1 MRLTRLLYAIL
12 PANSFA
18 SVNQKL
24 QLYGIY
30 SAFSNGKVPS
40 NQQIDVALNSALA
53 SKALSSPSK
62 KLSSEGQSL
71 VADLRDVI
79 KQARNLLL
87 SKNEGNLLQ
96 DFIYDAQHLDGANA
110 KLPGAPTDKATAQ
123 QHGDQALEGLKTLG
137 TLILSNGQFRKLLD
151 DALVL
156 VRDIAGDA
164 AANTANK
171 VRPSEDRLA
180 QIDQPADDNTWHDV
194 PDLSKDGI
202 KSSAQDT
209 YNRNKPFNKDDAK
222 NAAAQ
227 GVDSAQSQP
236 TADNQQAAQ
245 TGASTATEQLKAQAR
260 QNVPEETQQDIKNAR
275 SALAE
280 NSRNYLNKKMP
291 TERREQSIWRLK
303 KMMVEIQGHSDCE
316 YSSMPHGNAF

>member
-1 MRLTRLLYAIL
+1 MYY
-12 PANSFA
+12 

-30 SAFSNGKVPS
+30 SAFANGKVPS

-53 SKALSSPSK
+53 SKALSSPSS

-71 VADLRDVI
+71 VGDLREVI
-79 KQARNLLL
+79 KQAKNLLL
-87 SKNEGNLLQ
+87 SKNDGNLLQ
-96 DFIYDAQHLDGANA
+96 DFIWDAQHLEAGNA

-137 TLILSNGQFRKLLD
+137 TLIISNGQFRKLLD

-156 VRDIAGDA
+156 ARDVAGDA

-180 QIDQPADDNTWHDV
+180 QIDQPAEDNTWHDV
-194 PDLSKDGI
+194 PDLSKDSL
-202 KSSAQDT
+202 KAQAQDT
-209 YNRNKPFNKDDAK
+209 YNKNKPFSKEEAQ
-222 NAAAQ
+222 AAGQQGLEQAQ
-227 GVDSAQSQP
+227 NQP

-245 TGASTATEQLKAQAR
+245 TGVTGAAEQLKQQAR
-260 QNVPEETQQDIKNAR
+260 QNVPEETQQELKNAR
-275 SALAE
+275 SAASQ
-280 NSRNYLNKKMP
+280 NTRNYLNKKMP

-303 KMMVEIQGHSDCE
+303 KMMVEIQGHSDCMHT
-316 YSSMPHGNAF
+316 YLPSGG